1 MALLSSPMFIQLEG
15 MYDEFRIQSL
25 KVKITPNTFGI
36 SGANWMLNTAFDR
49 NGRFCIHRGLNDGGG
64 DDIYIEEKYNMSSY
78 SSLITKALLQYQ
90 SGSMNRTLAA
100 ANMQDKFF
108 FPTAYGEYLRIGST
122 GNPEQFPDVRRYL
135 DG

>member
-1 MALLSSPMFIQLEG
+1 MALLTSPMFKQLEG
-15 MYDEFRIQSL
+15 MYDEFRVQSL

-36 SGANWMLNTAFDR
+36 AGSNWMLNTAFDR
-49 NGRFCIHRGLNDGGG
+49 NGRFLIHRHSVGIP
-64 DDIYIEEKYNMSSY
+64 DDTYMEDSYNMSSY

-108 FPTAYGEYLRIGST
+108 FPTAYG
-122 GNPEQFPDVRRYL
+122 
-135 DG
+135 